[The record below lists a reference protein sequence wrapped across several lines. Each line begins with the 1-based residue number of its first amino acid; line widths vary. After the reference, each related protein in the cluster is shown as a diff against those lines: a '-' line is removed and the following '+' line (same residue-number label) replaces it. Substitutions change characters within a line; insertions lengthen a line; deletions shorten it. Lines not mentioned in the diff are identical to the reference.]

1 MQGVRNLRLGLV
13 LRQRDGTSPFD
24 IGPLCRLGLPGVSE
38 GLVMGIPMTPDQM
51 LADQERALV
60 RLERA
65 ARLCMEADPELGAIG
80 LGSLCAV
87 VAGRGEALAERLPLP
102 VTTGGAATAWALF
115 ENTKTV
121 VAAVGGPVGL
131 VGASGAVGGAVAA
144 LLAAEGIPVRLDHS
158 RAARG
163 LKGPV
168 EAFDGPA
175 AAVAGCPV
183 IVGAGPTGAT
193 LEAAAVR
200 PGAVIV
206 DVALPGT
213 VRGPLPTGA
222 RLLAGE
228 AVRTPPAWTRD
239 GWGLIY
245 QVLAGYGP
253 SQVFACLVE
262 PLILAAAGRA
272 TPYALGRKI
281 SLDAVSDLGERAATL
296 GFVPQLSHGLRAF
309 PAHRLPRALPG

>member
-1 MQGVRNLRLGLV
+1 MRNLRFGLAFH
-13 LRQRDGTSPFD
+13 RRDGSDPAD
-24 IGPLCRLGLPGVSE
+24 IGPICRLGLPGIAD
-38 GLVMGIPMTPDQM
+38 GLVVGIPMLPEQM
-51 LADQERALV
+51 LSDQERALD

-65 ARLCMEADPELGAIG
+65 AQLAIELTGGLSAVG

-87 VAGRGEALAERLPLP
+87 VAGRGEALAERLDVP

-115 ENTKTV
+115 ENTRQV
-121 VAAVGGPVGL
+121 VSRVGAPVGL
-131 VGASGAVGGAVAA
+131 VGSAGAVGGAVAA
-144 LLAAEGIPVRLDHS
+144 LLAADGIPVRLDHP

-163 LKGPV
+163 LSGPV

-175 AAVAGCPV
+175 AAVRDCPV
-183 IVGAGPTGAT
+183 VVGAGPTGGT
-193 LEAAAVR
+193 LDPSALR
-200 PGAVIV
+200 PGAVVV

-213 VRGPLPTGA
+213 VRGRVPHGV
-222 RLLAGE
+222 RVLAGE
-228 AVRTPPAWTRD
+228 AVATPAAWSRD

-262 PLILAAAGRA
+262 PLVLAASGRT

-281 SLDAVSDLGERAATL
+281 SLDAITDIGDRAREL

-309 PAHRLPRALPG
+309 PVARLRPALPG